1 MGFARMSD
9 KKSSIDVEVI
19 RQLAELLGSA
29 DIHEIEVEDEDVKI
43 RLARSAPQLV
53 QHAPQSVSYAA
64 PAAQQAA
71 PSPSPAPPSGSDVSA
86 EPSDDGGTPVPSPMV
101 GTVYL
106 ASAPGAE
113 PYAHAGQKVSKGQT
127 IMIVEAMKTMN
138 QIPAP
143 RDGVVKSI
151 CVEDGQ
157 PVEYGEALVLLD

>member
-1 MGFARMSD
+1 MSQ

-43 RLARSAPQLV
+43 RLARSAPQA
-53 QHAPQSVSYAA
+53 APIVSYAA
-64 PAAQQAA
+64 APAPQAA
-71 PSPSPAPPSGSDVSA
+71 PAAAPAAVASSA
-86 EPSDDGGTPVPSPMV
+86 PTNAPADDGGDAGGTPVPSPMV
-101 GTVYL
+101 GTAYL

-113 PYAHAGQKVSKGQT
+113 PFARVGQKVSKGQT

-143 RDGVVKSI
+143 ADGTVKSI

>member
-1 MGFARMSD
+1 MSN

-29 DIHEIEVEDEDVKI
+29 DIHEIEIEDDEFKL
-43 RLARSAPQLV
+43 RLSRAAPQ
-53 QHAPQSVSYAA
+53 ATAA
-64 PAAQQAA
+64 PAQVVSYSPPPSQPPAAAPAQAAA
-71 PSPSPAPPSGSDVSA
+71 PSAPAK
-86 EPSDDGGTPVPSPMV
+86 DDAPAAGEGAGTPVPSPMV
-101 GTVYL
+101 GTAYL

-113 PYAHAGQKVSKGQT
+113 PFVRAGQKVAKGQT

-143 RDGVVKSI
+143 SDGTVKSI

>member
-1 MGFARMSD
+1 MSS

-29 DIHEIEVEDEDVKI
+29 DIHEIEVEDDEVKI
-43 RLARSAPQLV
+43 RLARSAPQAV
-53 QHAPQSVSYAA
+53 AAAPVHYAAA
-64 PAAQQAA
+64 PAPAPAAPAQPQAA
-71 PSPSPAPPSGSDVSA
+71 SAASASNDGDAAEAGDSG
-86 EPSDDGGTPVPSPMV
+86 GGTPVPSPMV
-101 GTVYL
+101 GTAYL

-113 PYAHAGQKVSKGQT
+113 PYVRAGQKVSKGQT

-143 RDGVVKSI
+143 SDGTVRAI

-157 PVEYGEALVLLD
+157 PVEFGEALVTLD

>member
-1 MGFARMSD
+1 MSN

-43 RLARSAPQLV
+43 RLARSAPQV
-53 QHAPQSVSYAA
+53 VHAAPVTVAA
-64 PAAQQAA
+64 PAAPTAA
-71 PSPSPAPPSGSDVSA
+71 PSPAAPTASA
-86 EPSDDGGTPVPSPMV
+86 DEPVAENGGTPVPSPMV
-101 GTVYL
+101 GTAYL

-113 PYAHAGQKVSKGQT
+113 PYARVGQKVSKGQT

-143 RDGVVKSI
+143 QDGTVRSI
-151 CVEDGQ
+151 NVEDGQ
-157 PVEYGEALVLLD
+157 PVEYGEALVTLD

>member
-1 MGFARMSD
+1 MSN

-43 RLARSAPQLV
+43 RLARSAPQVV
-53 QHAPQSVSYAA
+53 QPQQQAMTYAASAPAMPQPSA
-64 PAAQQAA
+64 PAA
-71 PSPSPAPPSGSDVSA
+71 SPSGPAS
-86 EPSDDGGTPVPSPMV
+86 SDDAPADNGGTPVPSPMV
-101 GTVYL
+101 GTAYL

-113 PYAHAGQKVSKGQT
+113 PYARAGQKVSKGQT

-143 RDGVVKSI
+143 QDGVVKSV

-157 PVEYGEALVLLD
+157 PVEYGEALILLD